1 VDTLVLLATPE
12 TLASALLALRIGIGI
27 YREIRELA
35 ELLASLD
42 VIKATH
48 MTTDLEINYAS
59 LVISL
64 AKLAAGVVVLK
75 IGSSA

>member
-1 VDTLVLLATPE
+1 MDTLVPLATPE

-48 MTTDLEINYAS
+48 MTTDL
-59 LVISL
+59 
-64 AKLAAGVVVLK
+64 
-75 IGSSA
+75 